1 MAPVFARRPAL
12 RRAAAGALLLA
23 RLDRAQDDGCLAQ
36 RSALVADCDWAQ
48 YALDNPDV
56 AASPEFR
63 DDARRHFLGYGF
75 AEGRACP
82 PRDRAADGAEAC
94 FYVDH
99 AAGVVAAVPASLAAW
114 ADPDPGR
121 FWVSSRVWRVFAAMW
136 DLEGLTLLDVGAG
149 DGSMAEIARRI
160 YKLGAVKGLE
170 FRDPGAST
178 SMYRAGAAWADVELY
193 DALPL
198 PAASETFDVVS
209 CMFVLHHVPRERQ
222 PALLAELARVSR
234 DWVLVNEELDADGF
248 RRYNAEHARDTG
260 APADGYRDE
269 TGWRAAF
276 EVAGLDVVASGPAFG
291 ADHNARYFALR
302 KRRPPP
308 AACEPPATVDAER
321 TRFLEGMYDGFE
333 RGRAA
338 ARLPHVRESPDGPL
352 PAPLGHLMANW
363 G

>member
-1 MAPVFARRPAL
+1 M
-12 RRAAAGALLLA
+12 RRAAAAALLLA

-178 SMYRAGAAWADVELY
+178 SMYRAGAA
-193 DALPL
+193 
-198 PAASETFDVVS
+198 
-209 CMFVLHHVPRERQ
+209 
-222 PALLAELARVSR
+222 
-234 DWVLVNEELDADGF
+234 
-248 RRYNAEHARDTG
+248 
-260 APADGYRDE
+260 
-269 TGWRAAF
+269 
-276 EVAGLDVVASGPAFG
+276 
-291 ADHNARYFALR
+291 
-302 KRRPPP
+302 
-308 AACEPPATVDAER
+308 
-321 TRFLEGMYDGFE
+321 
-333 RGRAA
+333 
-338 ARLPHVRESPDGPL
+338 
-352 PAPLGHLMANW
+352 
-363 G
+363 